1 VGRKALAL
9 VTLAFAAG
17 LLAGLNAPRGLA
29 DQIMELAKELVQR
42 VYTEDPFELALR
54 ILLNNAR
61 VVALLA
67 ILSPL
72 VVAPALV
79 VFANGFILGVALEYA
94 AGRASWWA
102 AIAAVAPHGVLEIP
116 ALLYAAAACTSF
128 GVALWRKILGRRGTP
143 WRKLLALLLKP
154 LAISLLLLAAAAIIE
169 AFVTPAL
176 LKLIVGARPLPA

>member
-1 VGRKALAL
+1 MGRKALAL

-67 ILSPL
+67 
-72 VVAPALV
+72 
-79 VFANGFILGVALEYA
+79 
-94 AGRASWWA
+94 
-102 AIAAVAPHGVLEIP
+102 
-116 ALLYAAAACTSF
+116 
-128 GVALWRKILGRRGTP
+128 
-143 WRKLLALLLKP
+143 
-154 LAISLLLLAAAAIIE
+154 
-169 AFVTPAL
+169 
-176 LKLIVGARPLPA
+176 